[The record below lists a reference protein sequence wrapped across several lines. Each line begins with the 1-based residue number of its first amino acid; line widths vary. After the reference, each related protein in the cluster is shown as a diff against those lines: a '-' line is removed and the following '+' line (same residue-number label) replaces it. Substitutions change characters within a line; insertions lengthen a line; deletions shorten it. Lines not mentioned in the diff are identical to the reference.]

1 MKVKRLDA
9 KTLNYVHNHVPPRP
23 YSYALTEM
31 MDGSKATQIVDA
43 DDKPIAGFH
52 RAYEHMLE
60 CTNAIHAAGIQPADV
75 AVFVKAVRAWKEYK
89 QSKTML
95 EEVKQNSAFESA
107 IKTAAALLPERKES
121 K

>member
-1 MKVKRLDA
+1 MISERPWRFDWIYEGFADA
-9 KTLNYVHNHVPPRP
+9 EGNGLLCIEDDCVPSIRKEED
-23 YSYALTEM
+23 S
-31 MDGSKATQIVDA
+31 DHIVA
-43 DDKPIAGFH
+43 
-52 RAYEHMLE
+52 
-60 CTNAIHAAGIQPADV
+60 CVNAIHAAGIQPADV

-95 EEVKQNSAFESA
+95 EEVKRNSAFESA